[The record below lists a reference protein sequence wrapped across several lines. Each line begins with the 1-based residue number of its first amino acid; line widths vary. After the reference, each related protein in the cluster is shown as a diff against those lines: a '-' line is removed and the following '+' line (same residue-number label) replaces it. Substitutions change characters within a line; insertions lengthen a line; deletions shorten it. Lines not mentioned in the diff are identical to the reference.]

1 VKVVIVDYGMGN
13 IESVKGALKYLGVDK
28 IILSNKLEDIRSAD
42 KLILP
47 GVGSFPSAMKNIKN
61 FALIEPLKA
70 EVNDFKKPILGI
82 CLGMQLM
89 CKSSNEGIKTEGLG
103 FIDGDV
109 EGFLDTKLN
118 TLHVGFDQVKKND
131 NSRLL
136 HNLDETADF
145 YFVHSYKV
153 LSNSDIGQSMCD
165 YGGDFIACYEK
176 DNIAGVQFHPEL
188 SQSNGMKLISNFI
201 EYF

>member
-1 VKVVIVDYGMGN
+1 MKVVIVDYGMGN
-13 IESVKGALKYLGVDK
+13 IESVKGALSYLGINNIV
-28 IILSNKLEDIRSAD
+28 LSNSKEEIESAD

-47 GVGSFPSAMKNIKN
+47 GVGSFPSAMENIRKLN
-61 FALIEPLKA
+61 LHELLIS
-70 EVNDFKKPILGI
+70 EVIEFKKPILGI

-89 CKSSNEGIKTEGLG
+89 CKSSTEVRETLGLG
-103 FIDGDV
+103 LINASV
-109 EGFLDTKLN
+109 EKFSNSALN
-118 TLHVGFDQVKKND
+118 SDLVVFPQVIKND

-136 HNLDETADF
+136 SDLDTSADF

-153 LSNSDIGQSMCD
+153 SSESNIVKSICN
-165 YGGDFIACYEK
+165 YGSNFIASFES

-188 SQSNGMKLISNFI
+188 SQSNGMKVISNFI